1 MRPKTWPD
9 KSSTHQRASEDGF
22 EGDRENLSG
31 PAVVELTKHDAEKEM
46 TSDLSRGFEK
56 NNPGSI

>member
-1 MRPKTWPD
+1 MRPKAWPD

-46 TSDLSRGFEK
+46 TSDLSRFRK
-56 NNPGSI
+56 K